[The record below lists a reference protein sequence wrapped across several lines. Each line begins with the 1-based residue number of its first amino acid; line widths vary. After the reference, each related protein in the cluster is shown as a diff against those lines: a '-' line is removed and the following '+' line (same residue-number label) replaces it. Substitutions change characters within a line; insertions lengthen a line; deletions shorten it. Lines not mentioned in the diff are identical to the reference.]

1 MREEI
6 VRAHRVAVVELGDR
20 QPGDPPLPADLQAAV
35 DEWVAY
41 AGAVA
46 RSGRPEELELLRRRG
61 RQLASRLSGVLG
73 RPVEF
78 VDPVDGVVESVTVG
92 TGPLPRL
99 REPSGPTPWSTGLV
113 ISAFTA
119 IFVGIADVALSSA
132 FAEAFGALWV
142 PANLLVGL
150 GLAPSLWL
158 MRRLAV
164 WRWFALGAAA
174 GLVAA
179 WVVLLL
185 RLLGPS

>member
-1 MREEI
+1 M
-6 VRAHRVAVVELGDR
+6 ELGDR
-20 QPGDPPLPADLQAAV
+20 QPGDPPLPPDLQAAV

-41 AGAVA
+41 ADTVA
-46 RSGRPEELELLRRRG
+46 GSDRADELDLLRRRG

-99 REPSGPTPWSTGLV
+99 GGPTGPTPWPTGLV
-113 ISAFTA
+113 IAGFSALLVA
-119 IFVGIADVALSSA
+119 VADVVLSRA
-132 FAEAFGALWV
+132 FAAAFGSLWV

-150 GLAPSLWL
+150 GIAPTLWL
-158 MRRLAV
+158 VRRLTL
-164 WRWFALGAAA
+164 WRWVSAGTAA

-179 WVVLLL
+179 WVVLLAD
-185 RLLGPS
+185 LLGP